1 MLRETNIIFEKN
13 IVILDQSD
21 QAIYYYRI
29 QNYDKALRLT
39 GNVLSLIESLINE
52 LLNQQEYFKT
62 CVLDVTNLDNVL
74 CILNPILE
82 AQEKQDYVLLADLLE
97 GQLVPF
103 IEQVQMFIVGN
114 ERITIDTEKY
124 NKQVNLMVQQNPKLE
139 GDIPTVDEVLEQGYQ
154 IEYTLSGA
162 YTLSV
167 NQGPLSFYMHSN
179 NHTLKEAKD
188 LAESWYTEEKITYII
203 YGLGLGY
210 HVHKLAEI
218 DDDIQI
224 EVYESSAD
232 IFAMNC
238 AFGNVD
244 VFCKNPNIN
253 ITYDPDCNK
262 LFKRIGDIDDE
273 TEVVVHAPSLKL
285 IREVSSRE
293 KLENYF
299 LHYSSQ
305 KNQSKLLNGN
315 FRNNIKNY
323 DFVVDELQEV
333 FQGKDLYIVAAGP
346 SLDQNFMKLKSRGNN
361 SIILA
366 TGTVFRKLVNA
377 GIQPDYV
384 IVTDAN
390 QRVIAQ
396 TVGLEDNEAKMIL
409 LATAYKGFANTYKNV
424 KYIAFQKDF
433 SLSEKYAREHGFNLY
448 KTGGSVST
456 TALDIGISL
465 GCNRIIF
472 LGLDLA
478 YPNNF
483 VHASDTSR
491 RELTNTTNLRQVRD
505 INGNMV
511 YTSKSLDY
519 YRQWIEKR
527 IANEQDIE
535 IIDATEGGA
544 IIKGMKIMKLEDII

>member
-13 IVILDQSD
+13 IVILDQTD

-39 GNVLSLIESLINE
+39 GNVLSLLESLINE
-52 LLNQQEYFKT
+52 LLNLQEYFKT
-62 CVLDVTNLDNVL
+62 CVLDVTNLDNIL
-74 CILNPILE
+74 CTLNPILQ

-103 IEQVQMFIVGN
+103 IEQVQMFIMGN
-114 ERITIDTEKY
+114 ERITFDTEKY
-124 NKQVNLMVQQNPKLE
+124 NKQVNLMVQQNPELV
-139 GDIPTVDEVLEQGYQ
+139 GDIPVVEEILKQGYQ

-167 NQGPLSFYMHSN
+167 NQGDLSFYMHSN
-179 NHTLKEAKD
+179 NHTLKEAKT
-188 LAESWYTEEKITYII
+188 LAESWYSEDKTTYII

-210 HVHKLAEI
+210 HVQKLAEI
-218 DDDIQI
+218 DENIQI

-232 IFAMNC
+232 IFAINC
-238 AFGNVD
+238 AFGNVE
-244 VFCKNPNIN
+244 VLCKHPNIK
-253 ITYDPDCNK
+253 IIYDPNCNK
-262 LFKRIGDIDDE
+262 LFKRVGEIDDE
-273 TEVVVHAPSLKL
+273 TDVVVHAPSLKL
-285 IREVSSRE
+285 IREVGSRE

-299 LHYSSQ
+299 LQYSSQ
-305 KNQSKLLNGN
+305 KNQNKLLNGN
-315 FRNNIKNY
+315 FRNNIEKY
-323 DFVVDELQEV
+323 DFVVEELDKE
-333 FQGKDLYIVAAGP
+333 FAGKDLYIVAAGP
-346 SLDQNFMKLKSRGNN
+346 SLDHNFMKLKERSEN

-396 TVGLEDNEAKMIL
+396 IVGLEDNEAKMIL
-409 LATAYKGFANTYKNV
+409 LATAYKGFANTYKNL

-433 SLSEKYAREHGFNLY
+433 SLSEEYAREHGFNLY

-505 INGNMV
+505 VNGNMV

-527 IANEQDIE
+527 IANEQDVE

-544 IIKGMKIMKLEDII
+544 LIKGMKIMKLEDII

>member
-1 MLRETNIIFEKN
+1 MLRDIKIIFEKN
-13 IVILDQSD
+13 IVILDKSD
-21 QAIYYYRI
+21 QAIYYYRF

-39 GNVLSLIESLINE
+39 GNVLSLLETLINE
-52 LLNQQEYFKT
+52 LLNQREYFKT
-62 CVLDVTNLDNVL
+62 CVTDVTDLDNVV

-97 GQLVPF
+97 GQLVPW
-103 IEQVQMFIVGN
+103 IEQIQMFIVGN
-114 ERITIDTEKY
+114 EEIVIDTEKY
-124 NKQVNLMVQQNPKLE
+124 KEQVGLLVQQNPELQGK
-139 GDIPTVDEVLEQGYQ
+139 IHKVDEILGQGYQ

-167 NQGPLSFYMHSN
+167 NQGNLSFYMHSN
-179 NHTLKEAKD
+179 NHTLKEAKT
-188 LAESWYTEEKITYII
+188 LAESWYSEEKITYII

-210 HVHKLAEI
+210 HVQKLAEI
-218 DDDIQI
+218 DDNIQI
-224 EVYESSAD
+224 EVYETNSD
-232 IFAMNC
+232 IFTLNC
-238 AFGNVD
+238 AFGNIEA
-244 VFCKNPNIN
+244 FCNQPNIK
-253 ITYDPDCNK
+253 IIYDPNCNK
-262 LFKRIGDIDDE
+262 FFKRIGQIDDE
-273 TEVVVHAPSLKL
+273 TELVIHAPSLKL
-285 IREVSSRE
+285 IEEVSSRE

-299 LHYSSQ
+299 LQYSSQ
-305 KNQSKLLNGN
+305 KNQSKLLKGN
-315 FRNNIKNY
+315 FRNNIEKY
-323 DFVVDELQEV
+323 DFVVDDLRDE
-333 FQGKDLYIVAAGP
+333 FIGKDLYIVAAGP
-346 SLDQNFMKLKSRGNN
+346 SLDQNFIKLKERREN
-361 SIILA
+361 SIVLA

-396 TVGLEDNEAKMIL
+396 TVGLEDNDAKMIL

-433 SLSEKYAREHGFNLY
+433 SLSEEYARGHGFNLY
-448 KTGGSVST
+448 QTGGSVST
-456 TALDIGISL
+456 TALDIGITFACS
-465 GCNRIIF
+465 RIIF

-491 RELTNTTNLRQVRD
+491 RELTDTTNLRQVRD

-527 IANEQDIE
+527 IANVEGIE
-535 IIDATEGGA
+535 FIDATEGGA
-544 IIKGMKIMKLEDII
+544 LIKGMKIMKLEDII